1 MAAEQSYHFLI
12 RRLHSLAGVI
22 PVGIF
27 LLLHLTINASAI
39 DGAAAYN
46 ATIQKMETLP
56 ALIALEWVLIY
67 IPLYFHAIYGII
79 VTLDARNN
87 FLRYTYTRNWL
98 FYLQRVTAYITLVF
112 VTYHIWA
119 LRIAKALG
127 LREVS
132 FATMVQEVHNP
143 WMLAFYV
150 IGVIAA
156 VYHFTNGLFTF
167 GITWG
172 VTVGPRAQRVAGY
185 IWGVLFLAMSAAG
198 VGALVSFR

>member
-1 MAAEQSYHFLI
+1 M
-12 RRLHSLAGVI
+12 AGVI